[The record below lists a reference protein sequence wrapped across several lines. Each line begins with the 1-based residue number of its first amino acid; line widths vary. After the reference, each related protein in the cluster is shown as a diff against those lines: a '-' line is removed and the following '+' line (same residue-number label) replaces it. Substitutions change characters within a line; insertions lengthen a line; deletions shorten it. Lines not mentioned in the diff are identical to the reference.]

1 MNGFFSTYWEKI
13 PHISGA
19 LTFNTD
25 ENKLGMTAYEMGNI
39 SKITDFQYAERV
51 V

>member
-1 MNGFFSTYWEKI
+1 MGSFPHTGKKI